1 VQDYIATGIVKTI
14 LRNTEIILNN
24 PFDYEARAQ
33 FVWAGTLALNGI
45 NAAGRGLG
53 DWATHKIGHALSA
66 IYDLPHGETLAIV
79 LPAWMRYCMKVDVM
93 RFAKAGREMFDINSG
108 LSPEETAIKG
118 IMKLKDWFGSIGVK
132 TSLVDVGIR
141 VDEIPQIA
149 SNPSITYPVGKL
161 KLLNKDDVINI
172 LRLANY

>member
-1 VQDYIATGIVKTI
+1 
-14 LRNTEIILNN
+14 
-24 PFDYEARAQ
+24 
-33 FVWAGTLALNGI
+33 
-45 NAAGRGLG
+45 
-53 DWATHKIGHALSA
+53 
-66 IYDLPHGETLAIV
+66 
-79 LPAWMRYCMKVDVM
+79 
-93 RFAKAGREMFDINSG
+93 
-108 LSPEETAIKG
+108 
-118 IMKLKDWFGSIGVK
+118 MKLKDWFGSIGVK